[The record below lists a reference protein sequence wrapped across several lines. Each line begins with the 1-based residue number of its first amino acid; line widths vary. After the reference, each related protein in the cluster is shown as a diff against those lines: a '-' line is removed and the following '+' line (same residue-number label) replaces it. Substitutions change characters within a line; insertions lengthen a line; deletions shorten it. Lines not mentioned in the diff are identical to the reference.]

1 LKRNVIIFVYSA
13 LILSTLL
20 VFWQVR
26 NFDFVDYDDDVYVYD
41 NPNVFSGLNVQ
52 NIKWAFTTGHAAN
65 WHPLTWLSLML
76 DCQIFGAKPGPMHL
90 VNIAFHIV
98 NTILLF
104 AIFNRMTGKIWPSAF
119 VAALFALHPLHIES
133 VVWITERKDVLSTLF
148 WLLTMLAYIR
158 YVDKPS
164 TGRYVIVIILFAL
177 GLMSKPMLVTLPF
190 VLLLIDYWP
199 LNRFSIS
206 NFQFPNLNWQSAIG
220 NRQSVTRFPILNLL
234 YEKVPFFALAAVS
247 SVVTYLTQ
255 RAYGAV
261 TDFEVHLLG
270 DRIANA
276 FLSYATYIG
285 KMFWPQNLAAYYPAR
300 AVGSITLWQFVSC
313 ALLLGGVSL
322 LVILLRRVHMYLLIG
337 WFWFLGTL
345 APVIGI
351 IQIGEE
357 AMADRYAYIPL
368 IGLFIML
375 AWGLPELLSKF
386 PYRRFTLGI
395 SAAIVLTALGINTH
409 RQAGFWKDG
418 CTLFSHTIE
427 VTHNNSFAYHNL
439 GAAFLGLGRYQDA
452 IEAFKQAIRIK
463 PHYHKA
469 IYNLGVA
476 YAKIDRYQDAIEAY
490 KQAIVVKPDFA
501 EAYNNLGNAYLSLGR
516 YQEAIDA
523 YQQAVKIKPDLME
536 AHFNLGFIYSNLGR
550 YQDAI
555 ESFKRTISISPDYA
569 RAYFGLGFVYGN
581 LGRYQDAIES
591 FKHAIKIKP
600 DLMEAYFNLGV
611 ACANL
616 GRYQD
621 AIESFKQT
629 IKIKPDYVDAHLK
642 LGMVYLTIGDKVS
655 ALEEY
660 KILKSLGAKQ
670 ADQLYN
676 SIYK

>member
-1 LKRNVIIFVYSA
+1 MTGFLKRNIIVFVYSA

-26 NFDFVDYDDDVYVYD
+26 NFDFVDYDDDCYVYD
-41 NPNVFSGLNVQ
+41 NPHVFTGLNAQ
-52 NIKWAFTTGHAAN
+52 NIKWAFTTGHASN

-76 DCQIFGAKPGPMHL
+76 DCQFFGAKPGPMHL
-90 VNIAFHIV
+90 VNVAFHIV

-104 AIFNRMTGKIWPSAF
+104 VVFNRMTKKIWPSAF

-164 TGRYVIVIILFAL
+164 TGRYVIAIILFAL

-190 VLLLIDYWP
+190 VLLLLDFWP
-199 LNRFSIS
+199 LNRF
-206 NFQFPNLNWQSAIG
+206 LNSKF
-220 NRQSVTRFPILNLL
+220 SILNSIV
-234 YEKVPFFALAAVS
+234 EKIPFFVLAAVS
-247 SVVTYLTQ
+247 CVVTYLTQ
-255 RAYGAV
+255 RAYGSI

-276 FLSYATYIG
+276 FLSYAAYIG

-300 AVGSITLWQFVSC
+300 AVGSITLWQFVLC
-313 ALLLGGVSL
+313 ALLIGGVSL
-322 LVILLRRVHMYLLIG
+322 LVLLFRRVHMYLLVG

-345 APVIGI
+345 VPVIGVV
-351 IQIGEE
+351 QIGEE

-386 PYRRFTLGI
+386 PYRKFALGI
-395 SAAIVLTALGINTH
+395 SAAIVLTALGINTY
-409 RQAGFWKDG
+409 RQAKFWKNG
-418 CTLFSHTIE
+418 RTLFSHTIE
-427 VTHNNSFAYHNL
+427 VTQNNYFAYHNL

-463 PHYHKA
+463 PHYYKA

-476 YAKIDRYQDAIEAY
+476 YAKIGRYRDAIEAY
-490 KQAIVVKPDFA
+490 KQAIIIQPDYA
-501 EAYNNLGNAYLSLGR
+501 EAYNNLGNACLSLGLN
-516 YQEAIDA
+516 QEAIDA
-523 YQQAVKIKPDLME
+523 YQQAVLIKPDLTE
-536 AHFNLGFIYSNLGR
+536 AHFNLGFVYTNLGR

-555 ESFKRTISISPDYA
+555 EPYKRTININPDYV
-569 RAYFGLGFVYGN
+569 RAYFSLGFVYGH
-581 LGRYQDAIES
+581 LGRYQDAIDS
-591 FKHAIKIKP
+591 YKQAIKIKS
-600 DLMEAYFNLGV
+600 DFA
-611 ACANL
+611 
-616 GRYQD
+616 
-621 AIESFKQT
+621 
-629 IKIKPDYVDAHLK
+629 DAHFN
-642 LGMVYLTIGDKVS
+642 LGMVYLTTGDKAS

-660 KILKSLGAKQ
+660 KILKSLGVKQ

-676 SIYK
+676 LIYK